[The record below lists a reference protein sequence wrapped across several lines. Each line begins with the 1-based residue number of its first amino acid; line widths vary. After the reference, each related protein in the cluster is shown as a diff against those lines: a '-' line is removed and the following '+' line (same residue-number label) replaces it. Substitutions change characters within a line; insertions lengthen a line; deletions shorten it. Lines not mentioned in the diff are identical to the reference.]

1 MFSFC
6 FSIEVGDSH
15 HGPRHRSL
23 MSPKHNRK
31 SLFNNVS
38 SALLSLLKLA
48 LPSPSPAAILGIS
61 FSFILFRTYTT
72 VCLFWDIFNF
82 SLCFLSSI
90 KTAFNLSKIGHSY
103 TKAEDQ
109 AVRVRNNSIFEDYTS
124 IAAVLFPLP
133 SSKLWQYCSELVT
146 IYLKLVRNCI

>member
-72 VCLFWDIFNF
+72 VCLFWEFFNF

-103 TKAEDQ
+103 TKTEDQ
-109 AVRVRNNSIFEDYTS
+109 AGRVRNDSIFED
-124 IAAVLFPLP
+124 
-133 SSKLWQYCSELVT
+133 
-146 IYLKLVRNCI
+146 

>member
-72 VCLFWDIFNF
+72 VYLFWDIFNF

-103 TKAEDQ
+103 TKTEDQ
-109 AVRVRNNSIFEDYTS
+109 AAGYATIPFSKITLALLQYYFLYHPVSCGN
-124 IAAVLFPLP
+124 IALNL
-133 SSKLWQYCSELVT
+133 
-146 IYLKLVRNCI
+146 